1 MNDLP
6 FSRRLTHIF
15 ALVAAAFT
23 LIVLTSGGMVTSKGV
38 GMSVPD
44 WPTTYGYNMFL
55 FPISHWVGGIFY
67 EHSHRLLATG
77 IGMISIGLCVWLW
90 ISESRFWVKILGTVV
105 VVSIVLQGVIGGL
118 RVILNEAQIGILHG
132 ILAQSL
138 FVLLGILAAST
149 SPAFVAGRWAPPQRV
164 GRLRWLGL
172 ALVGAIFTQLV
183 IAATMRHAH
192 AGLSIPDFPAAYGH
206 FLPDT
211 SPASLSA
218 INAARVAAHDVP
230 TTAALIWLQMAH
242 RGMAVVIFSLILAL
256 AWNTRHALAGV
267 RHTALMLVG
276 MVLVQIGLGAWTIWS
291 NKAADVATAHMA
303 LGALILFV
311 SARLTFRLF
320 VMQAGLR
327 EESLEFSSGA
337 RYSGLSA

>member
-1 MNDLP
+1 MNEQPL
-6 FSRRLTHIF
+6 SRRLTHIF

-55 FPISHWVGGIFY
+55 FPYSKWVGGIFF

-118 RVILNEAQIGILHG
+118 RVVLNEAQIGILHG

-138 FVLLGILAAST
+138 FVLLGILAASV
-149 SPAFVAGRWAPPQRV
+149 SPAFVAGRWAPPQAV
-164 GRLRWLGL
+164 GGLRWLGL
-172 ALVGAIFTQLV
+172 ILVGAVFSQLV

-211 SPASLSA
+211 SPAA
-218 INAARVAAHDVP
+218 VAQINASRETAHEVP

-242 RGMAVVIFSLILAL
+242 RAMALVIFTVIVTL
-256 AWNTRHALAGV
+256 AWKTRRALAGV

-303 LGALILFV
+303 LGALILFI
-311 SARLTFRLF
+311 SARLAFRLF
-320 VMQAGLR
+320 VMQHGVR
-327 EESLEFSSGA
+327 EESLEFSAGA